1 MIMKAQTS
9 IEKVNIDKALEVFD
23 NNQFQLILAGAARA
37 REIASQR
44 VFQERNGVKMPYE
57 NKPTVEAL
65 CEIANGKIGTEYL
78 NKIK

>member
-1 MIMKAQTS
+1 MKAQTS

-23 NNQFQLILAGAARA
+23 NNQFQLILASATRA

-44 VFQERNGVKMPYE
+44 VFQERNGVRVPHE

-65 CEIANGKIGTEYL
+65 CEIAAGKIGKEYL
-78 NKIK
+78 NKIR